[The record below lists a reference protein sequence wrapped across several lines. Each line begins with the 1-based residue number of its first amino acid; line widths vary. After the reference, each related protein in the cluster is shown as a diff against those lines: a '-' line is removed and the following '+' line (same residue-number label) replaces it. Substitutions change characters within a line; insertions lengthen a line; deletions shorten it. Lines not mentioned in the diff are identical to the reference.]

1 MLRLLSF
8 LYWTVIVV
16 TCPFFFVGA
25 LLIWAVTMPFD
36 RRKVVLH
43 LYSSVWAV
51 CYVRMNPL
59 WRLRTS
65 GRGLLPWRGAAVLVA
80 NHASLID
87 ILVLFDLFRPFK
99 WVSKAA
105 IFRLPV
111 IGWNMR
117 LNGYVP
123 LVRGSGES
131 VRAMMT
137 RCGELLEQGAA
148 VLLFPEGR
156 RTDDGKLQAFKDGA
170 FELAVRHRAPVIPIA
185 VHGTG
190 RALPK
195 HGMVLREQVDARVEV
210 LAPLQ
215 PSDYADVRALRD
227 AAYGSIDAALKR
239 APHGHD
245 TP

>member
-16 TCPFFFVGA
+16 TCPFFFAGA
-25 LLIWAVTMPFD
+25 LLIWVVTAPFD

-43 LYSSVWAV
+43 LYSSAWAV

-59 WRLRTS
+59 WRLRTT
-65 GRGLLPWRGAAVLVA
+65 GRQLLPWRGAAVLVA

-87 ILVLFDLFRPFK
+87 ILVLFDLFRPYK
-99 WVSKAA
+99 WVSKSE
-105 IFRLPV
+105 IFKVPV

-123 LVRGSGES
+123 LVRGRGEL
-131 VRAMMT
+131 VRRMMA
-137 RCGELLEQGAA
+137 RCGELLEQGSP
-148 VLLFPEGR
+148 VLLFPEGSR
-156 RTDDGKLQAFKDGA
+156 SADGTLQAFKNGA
-170 FELAVRHRAPVIPIA
+170 FDLAVRHGVPVFPIA

-195 HGMVLREQVDARVEV
+195 HGLVLREQVTARVEV
-210 LAPLQ
+210 LAPLS
-215 PSDYADVRALRD
+215 PSDYPDVNALRD
-227 AAYGSIDAALKR
+227 AARQRIETALEKGS
-239 APHGHD
+239 
-245 TP
+245 